1 MRLCNVHFTL
11 TGFVIFWLF
20 AFGTNSNSTFASER
34 VNKST
39 FLKADHVV
47 VLKSKRRMVLMKND
61 FVLKVYVIAL
71 GRYPKGPKRYK
82 GDAKTP
88 EGNYIL
94 DYKIRDSEFYRAIRI
109 NYPNISDLAYAR
121 KAGKE
126 AGGKIVIHGLP
137 NKMTAERVG
146 HPVIDWTQGCIAV
159 TNKQMDEIWK
169 MVNVGTPIEIH
180 P

>member
-11 TGFVIFWLF
+11 TGFIFFWLF

-34 VNKST
+34 VNKPT

-94 DYKIRDSEFYRAIRI
+94 DYKIRDSDFYRAIRI
-109 NYPNISDLAYAR
+109 NYPNIGDIAYAR

-126 AGGKIVIHGLP
+126 PGGKIVIHGLP

-146 HPVIDWTQGCIAV
+146 HPVLDWTQGCIAV